1 MPDDEKE
8 LAHIRN
14 FGNSAHIDAGKTT
27 TTEAMLYLAGR
38 IRAVGTV
45 HEGTAKMDFMD
56 QEQERGITIQ
66 SAATNFWWQDHR
78 MNLIDTPGHVDF
90 TAEVER
96 SLRVLD
102 GAIII
107 LDGKKGVEAQTE
119 TVWRQAKKYRLPR
132 LIFINKMDGVDN
144 IGRFDE
150 CLKSIREKL
159 RAVPLVVQFPIGAG
173 RELEG
178 LIDIVEQKAHYFQLG
193 DKDEN
198 YQTKEIPSH
207 LIKKTQ
213 KYRQE
218 LLEKL
223 VEIELEKMVEEGRE
237 ESPILQKYEKKE
249 ELSGAEIKKLLRQ
262 ATLTGRYFPTFCG
275 SAYKHVGVKLLLD
288 GVVDY
293 LPSPLD
299 VPKITVYSPRDKN
312 KTGEINCNSPLSCL
326 ALAFKIIFDDYNN
339 KLTFFRVYAGKVESN
354 SYVYNVNKKRKER
367 VSRLFLMHANDKEI
381 IKEVGAGNIAV
392 AIGLENTVT
401 GDTLGEENS
410 PWLLEN
416 IEFAEPV
423 ISQAIEPKTNEDKN
437 KLKIALDK
445 LKIQDPGFNYW
456 TDRETGQMII
466 AGMGEVHLEV
476 LVERLRR
483 EFKLA
488 IESKQQRVSYRETIT
503 KKLAEVWGEYKK
515 QTGGSGHFARVKLAF
530 EPNPGK
536 GFEFVDAKKGQE
548 MSDKDAEEVKEGLE
562 ESMSS
567 GLLLSYPL
575 LDIKATLLE
584 GKRHEVDTK
593 PGDFKNAAVLA
604 FRGDGVAEKEKRIKE
619 LGVVLL
625 EPIMQITV
633 IVPKDYLGDTL
644 ASLGRCH
651 AVIENT
657 EEKEGESFITG
668 KAPLRETLN
677 YLATLRQL
685 TGGRGAYS
693 SYLSHYQAV
702 ARDTLEEILKE
713 KKLLNTSN

>member
-1 MPDDEKE
+1 
-8 LAHIRN
+8 
-14 FGNSAHIDAGKTT
+14 
-27 TTEAMLYLAGR
+27 
-38 IRAVGTV
+38 
-45 HEGTAKMDFMD
+45 
-56 QEQERGITIQ
+56 
-66 SAATNFWWQDHR
+66 
-78 MNLIDTPGHVDF
+78 
-90 TAEVER
+90 
-96 SLRVLD
+96 
-102 GAIII
+102 
-107 LDGKKGVEAQTE
+107 
-119 TVWRQAKKYRLPR
+119 
-132 LIFINKMDGVDN
+132 MDGVDN

-193 DKDEN
+193 DKNEN

-207 LIKKTQ
+207 LTKKTQ

-262 ATLTGRYFPTFCG
+262 VTLTGRYFPTFCG

-401 GDTLGEENS
+401 GDTLGEEN
-410 PWLLEN
+410 
-416 IEFAEPV
+416 
-423 ISQAIEPKTNEDKN
+423 K
-437 KLKIALDK
+437 
-445 LKIQDPGFNYW
+445 
-456 TDRETGQMII
+456 TGQMII

-503 KKLAEVWGEYKK
+503 KK
-515 QTGGSGHFARVKLAF
+515 VKLAF

-625 EPIMQITV
+625 EPIMQTTV

-702 ARDTLEEILKE
+702 AKDTLEEILKE

>member
-1 MPDDEKE
+1 
-8 LAHIRN
+8 
-14 FGNSAHIDAGKTT
+14 
-27 TTEAMLYLAGR
+27 
-38 IRAVGTV
+38 
-45 HEGTAKMDFMD
+45 
-56 QEQERGITIQ
+56 
-66 SAATNFWWQDHR
+66 
-78 MNLIDTPGHVDF
+78 
-90 TAEVER
+90 
-96 SLRVLD
+96 
-102 GAIII
+102 
-107 LDGKKGVEAQTE
+107 
-119 TVWRQAKKYRLPR
+119 
-132 LIFINKMDGVDN
+132 MDGVDN

-159 RAVPLVVQFPIGAG
+159 RAMPLVVQFPIGAG

-207 LIKKTQ
+207 LTKKTQ

-223 VEIELEKMVEEGRE
+223 VEIELEKMVEESRE

-437 KLKIALDK
+437 KLKGALNK
-445 LKIQDPGFNYW
+445 LKIQDP
-456 TDRETGQMII
+456 
-466 AGMGEVHLEV
+466 GMGEVHLEV

-503 KKLAEVWGEYKK
+503 KKLAEV
-515 QTGGSGHFARVKLAF
+515 VKLAF